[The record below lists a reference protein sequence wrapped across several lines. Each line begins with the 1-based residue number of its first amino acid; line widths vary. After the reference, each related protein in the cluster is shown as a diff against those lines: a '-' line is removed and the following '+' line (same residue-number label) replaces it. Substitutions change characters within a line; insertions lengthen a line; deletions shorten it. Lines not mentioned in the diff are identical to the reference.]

1 MKNFSLGLA
10 RSTGLVLLAGWM
22 MASTVRGANAPLRLE
37 WGKIDTASPEQQAL
51 SQKVKKSPRASAVQ
65 RQNSRGK
72 IPWLVQFRDAVRE
85 TGKSELKKAGAELK
99 GYIPENAF
107 LVEATPQAIAKI
119 AALPEVTW
127 VGEYRP
133 DYKRAKAVR
142 TMMAEAPDET
152 RECKV
157 FLFHPEDVER
167 IGNEIA
173 GLPGAALIGKGTAAD
188 RGVIRVRLSS
198 SAVEA
203 LTGWGEVEWVEPHL
217 EPQLWNNVAVQSGK
231 MNVSNVWTE
240 LGLTGAGQT
249 IAVCDTGLDTGNLGT
264 LHRDFTNRV
273 TPFAWSGGAY
283 APGGNWSDTHGHG
296 THVAGSLVGN
306 GTMSTGFCRGVAYE
320 ADLIVQGTGAYLG
333 GIPDDLNILLA
344 QAFTN
349 GARIHSDSWGYNDY
363 GGYSWASRCLDM
375 FVWSNKTMLVL
386 VSAGN
391 SGIDSDGNGI
401 VDLSSVGSPGT
412 SKNCLTLGAAESF
425 RTSGGYSAR
434 VWSSGN
440 WASKFTAEPVKSD
453 LISSPDSPQG
463 IAAFS
468 SRGPCSDGRVKPDLV
483 APGTD
488 ILSSRSRV
496 APNAG
501 WGAFA
506 ANTNYMFYGGTSMAT
521 PLTAGAAALTR
532 QWLAT
537 VRGMPDPSAALVK
550 ALLINGARNMAPGQ
564 YGTGAAQEI
573 PFSRPNMVAGWGHV
587 DLYPTLQPAANRYLD
602 LHDTNSLATG
612 ETNVFTMAIDLP
624 VTNKVILTLAY
635 SDYWASLAAD
645 RQLVNDLDLT
655 VRKPGGQIL
664 YANGLTNVDVLNN
677 VEMIEFAPDETGDYE
692 IRVAG
697 RSVPEGGR
705 QDYALVVRGVVT
717 HVAPAFED
725 IGGKIASVGAPTNF
739 TVRAQGEPT
748 PALALAES
756 TATGG
761 FSFDPQTGVL
771 SYVPPAAD
779 VGTQL
784 FVFTASN
791 STGVATQAMV
801 VTVGKAL
808 PVIVAPPAAAAITFG
823 QTLGEAAL
831 SGGEASVSGSFAF
844 AAPGTVPNAGTAS
857 QTVVFTPA
865 DTGYYASVFMEVGVT
880 VLKAGQTINFPE
892 IGNQLTTN
900 VVALAA
906 TASSGLPV
914 TFAVASGPAALNGAT
929 LTFTGTGAVSIAAS
943 QAGDAN
949 RNPAPGVSRSFLVD
963 RPPSSVEL
971 HRTALNVRE
980 GGEGRLFMRLS
991 VAPTATVV
999 TTMARVAG
1007 ETNLWI
1013 KSGGTQT
1020 FTPANW
1026 NVWRIA
1032 TLAENE
1038 DDNAVGETATFRVS
1052 MPGRADLFVDATA
1065 LDDEIGVNIALATGG
1080 ATIAGAG
1087 AVMSS
1092 NLIDGVHTVS
1102 ANYGYA
1108 TWNSTP
1114 PGMMVLDL
1122 KVTSTVTRV
1131 RILNADWS
1139 YRLNRYRI
1147 ESSLDG
1153 AGWTMLADA
1162 SGSERSGWDD
1172 WAGAVLPMRYLRF
1185 TGLSNTFNQAVCIAE
1200 WEVLGSPFVP
1210 APATVALGGLQQTYD
1225 GTPRVATATT
1235 DPAGLAV
1242 AITYDGSAQA
1252 PTAIGAYTV
1261 VATVRDLLY
1270 QGAATGVL
1278 VVAKAPATVTL
1289 AGLQQT
1295 YDGTPRV
1302 ATATTEPAGLAVAMT
1317 YDGNPAAPVAAGT
1330 YVVVATVN
1338 DATYAGSATG
1348 ALVVAKANQTIAFPE
1363 FLEVF
1368 TDDVLVLSATAG
1380 SGLPVTYA
1388 VASGPATI
1396 NGTTLSFTG
1405 TGAVSVA
1412 ASQAGDGNWNA
1423 ASNAIRSFTVELP
1436 RPVPRFGKSGVNVRE
1451 GAEGRVYLR
1460 LSAAPTSTVVVRMT
1474 YLSGDT
1480 NLWIKSGGV
1489 QTITPANWNVWR
1501 IVTLA
1506 ANEDANEINE
1516 TAIFKVAMPGAA
1528 DRTLTATALDD
1539 DLGANLAL
1547 ASAGAVISGTMA
1559 SSVALAIDGV
1569 HTSAANYAYTTW
1581 TNDPPGTMTL
1591 DLKAMAAVARV
1602 RVLNYDW
1609 SYRVHRYRIESS
1621 QDGAAWTTLADA
1633 SAGEH
1638 SGWEDWPAGAAPLRY
1653 LRFTGLSNSANPAVC
1668 IAEWEVYGQ
1677 RVPWQQDQTINFPA
1691 IGDKLT
1697 TDVVGLAATA
1707 SSGLPV
1713 AFAVAAG
1720 PATISGDTNLSF
1732 TGTGVVSVVASQ
1744 AGDAN
1749 DWYPAP
1755 DVVRTFAVAR
1765 PTPALEFSK
1774 TQINV
1779 RENGEGRFFMR
1790 LSAEPEATVVSRMYA
1805 AGGDTNVW
1813 IKSGGVQTFT
1823 PANWSVWRTVT
1834 LAANNDA
1841 NDVDETASF
1850 RMTLPGATDR
1860 MLAAT
1865 ALDDDLGANLAL
1877 ASAGT
1882 VISGTLASYL
1892 PLAID
1897 GVHTSS
1903 ANYAYAT
1910 WTNSPPGTMTLDL
1923 LSTTG
1928 VSRVRLLNWDF
1939 SYRVHRYT
1947 VESSV
1952 DGAAWTMLADA
1963 SAGEHSGWEDWTA
1976 GGAAM
1981 RYLRFTALSN
1991 SANSVVC
1998 LAEWEVYASPAPA
2011 AARSL
2016 VRGADSPAPA
2026 AAAKSEPVMVLTD
2039 AGPEDESGWA
2049 AVDGDPETAWVGRK
2063 AGGGYIVV
2071 EYAPALVLSGL
2082 EVDTAEGSPADI
2094 QVFHSRDGE
2103 EWRPL
2108 PDDLA
2113 AAPVALNFLWLL
2125 FPEDESNSAP
2135 RVLEIRPQE

>member
-1 MKNFSLGLA
+1 MNTLPTG
-10 RSTGLVLLAGWM
+10 RSRSIWRICLAGWLA
-22 MASTVRGANAPLRLE
+22 ASTVQGADAPVRLE
-37 WGKIDTASPEQQAL
+37 WGRIDTSSAA
-51 SQKVKKSPRASAVQ
+51 QKSSMRKLKSSPRPPAVQ
-65 RQNSRGK
+65 RQSSRGTV
-72 IPWLVQFRDAVRE
+72 PWLVQFRGEVRE
-85 TGKSELKKAGAELK
+85 EWKRALIQTGAELK
-99 GYIPENAF
+99 GYYPENAF
-107 LVEATPQAIAKI
+107 LVEATPSAIARI

-142 TMMAEAPDET
+142 KMMAESPDDT

-173 GLPGAALIGKGTAAD
+173 GLPGASLIGKGTAAD

-306 GTMSTGFCRGVAYE
+306 GAMSTGFCRGVAYE

-391 SGIDSDGNGI
+391 SGIDSDGNGV

-425 RTSGGYSAR
+425 RTTGGYSAR
-434 VWSSGN
+434 VWSSGS

-532 QWLAT
+532 QWLAA

-564 YGTGAAQEI
+564 YGTGGAQEI

-664 YANGLTNVDVLNN
+664 YANGLTNVDALNN
-677 VEMIEFAPDETGDYE
+677 VEMIEFAPDEAGDYE

-705 QDYALVVRGVVT
+705 QDYALVVRGVLT
-717 HVAPAFED
+717 HVAPVFDELGAQ
-725 IGGKIASVGAPTNF
+725 GANVGAPTNF

-771 SYVPPAAD
+771 SYVPPAGD
-779 VGTQL
+779 LGL
-784 FVFTASN
+784 RWFVFTASN
-791 STGVATQAMV
+791 SSGVATQTVA
-801 VTVGKAL
+801 VTVAKAL
-808 PVIVAPPAAAAITFG
+808 PVIAAPPAAATITFG

-831 SGGEASVSGSFAF
+831 SGGEASVPGSFAF
-844 AAPGTVPNAGTAS
+844 AAPGTVPNAGTAL
-857 QTVVFTPA
+857 QAVIFTPT
-865 DTGYYASVFMEVGVT
+865 DTAGYESVSLNVSVT
-880 VLKAGQTINFPE
+880 VLKAGQTIAFPE
-892 IGNQLTTN
+892 IGDQLTTN

-914 TFAVASGPAALNGAT
+914 GFAVASGPAAINGAT

-949 RNPAPGVSRSFLVD
+949 WNSAPTVSRSFQVD

-971 HRTALNVRE
+971 HKTTLNVRE
-980 GGEGRLFMRLS
+980 GGEGRLFIRLS

-999 TTMARVAG
+999 TTMIRVEG
-1007 ETNLWI
+1007 NTNLWI
-1013 KSGGTQT
+1013 KSGGVQT

-1026 NVWRIA
+1026 NVWRIM
-1032 TLAENE
+1032 TLAANE
-1038 DDNAVGETATFRVS
+1038 DDNADAEQATFRIS
-1052 MPGRADLFVDATA
+1052 MPGRADLFATATA
-1065 LDDEIGVNIALATGG
+1065 LDDELGANIALATGG
-1080 ATIAGAG
+1080 ATIAGTG
-1087 AVMSS
+1087 AVSAT
-1092 NLIDGVHTVS
+1092 NLIDGIHTVA
-1102 ANYGYA
+1102 ANYGY
-1108 TWNSTP
+1108 TVWNGTP
-1114 PGMMVLDL
+1114 PGTMILDL

-1162 SGSERSGWDD
+1162 SASERSGWDD
-1172 WAGAVLPMRYLRF
+1172 WAGAGLPVRYLRF

-1200 WEVLGSPFVP
+1200 WEVLGSPFVK

-1225 GTPRVATATT
+1225 GTPRAATATT

-1252 PTAIGAYTV
+1252 PTAIGTYAV
-1261 VATVRDLLY
+1261 VATVQDLLY

-1289 AGLQQT
+1289 DGLQQT

-1302 ATATTEPAGLAVAMT
+1302 ATATTDPAGLAVAMT

-1348 ALVVAKANQTIAFPE
+1348 ALVVAKADQTIAFPE

-1368 TDDVLVLSATAG
+1368 TDDVLSLSATAG

-1388 VASGPATI
+1388 VANGPATI

-1405 TGAVSVA
+1405 TGAVSMV

-1423 ASNAIRSFTVELP
+1423 APDVVRSFTVELP
-1436 RPVPRFGKSGVNVRE
+1436 RPVPRFGKAGVNVRE
-1451 GAEGRVYLR
+1451 GADGRVYLR
-1460 LSAAPTSTVVVRMT
+1460 LSSAPTSTVVVRMT

-1516 TAIFKVAMPGAA
+1516 TTIFKVAMPGAA

-1539 DLGANLAL
+1539 DFGANLAL

-1569 HTSAANYAYTTW
+1569 HTSSANYAYTTW

-1720 PATISGDTNLSF
+1720 PATISGGTNLSF

-1744 AGDAN
+1744 AGDEN

-1779 RENGEGRFFMR
+1779 RESGEGRFFMR
-1790 LSAEPEATVVSRMYA
+1790 LSAAPEATVVSRMYFA
-1805 AGGDTNVW
+1805 EGDTNVW

-1834 LAANNDA
+1834 LAANDDA

-1850 RMTLPGATDR
+1850 RMTLPGAADR

-1877 ASAGT
+1877 ASAGA

-1892 PLAID
+1892 PMAID

-1923 LSTTG
+1923 MSTTG

-1952 DGAAWTMLADA
+1952 DGAVWTLLADA
-1963 SAGEHSGWEDWTA
+1963 SEGEHCGWEDWPA
-1976 GGAAM
+1976 GGSAM

-1998 LAEWEVYASPAPA
+1998 VAEWEVYGSPGPA

-2016 VRGADSPAPA
+2016 APGADSPAPA
-2026 AAAKSEPVMVLTD
+2026 ATAESEPVMVLTA

-2063 AGGGYIVV
+2063 AGGYIVA
-2071 EYAPALVLSGL
+2071 EYAPALILSGL

-2094 QVFHSRDGE
+2094 QVFYSRDGE
-2103 EWRPL
+2103 EWLPL
-2108 PDDLA
+2108 PDDLEA
-2113 AAPVALNFLWLL
+2113 LPVALNFLWLL
-2125 FPEDESNSAP
+2125 FPEDGSGSAP
-2135 RVLEIRPQE
+2135 QVLEIRPRE